1 MNALLRILSLPAQLL
16 SRIPGLGPLIR
27 ACSTS
32 VGQKVLMAISGL
44 ALCGFLVA
52 HLGGNLKLYA
62 GEQAFNDY
70 AHALHS
76 LGPLLAAAEVGLFAT
91 FLLHISL
98 ALSTAAMNR
107 TARRKDYFMKE
118 TKQGLFILPGGGAS
132 TWMMV
137 TGLVVLGF
145 LVVHIIDMKLKIDP
159 FVDYSPS
166 FNAEKVPENEFR
178 VVKSVLSTPINA
190 VIYFCGLLA
199 LGIHLSHGVR
209 SALQTLG
216 VNHKRWNFLL
226 RSVCV
231 VFAWAIALGFMSLV
245 VWALGFKG

>member
-1 MNALLRILSLPAQLL
+1 
-16 SRIPGLGPLIR
+16 
-27 ACSTS
+27 
-32 VGQKVLMAISGL
+32 MAISGL

-52 HLGGNLKLYA
+52 HLAGNLKLFA
-62 GEQAFNDY
+62 GEKAFNDY

-76 LGPLLAAAEVGLFAT
+76 LGPVLAAAEVGLFAT

-98 ALSTAAMNR
+98 AISTSAMNKV
-107 TARRKDYFMKE
+107 ARRKDYFIKE

-137 TGLVVLGF
+137 TGLMILGF

-159 FVDYSPS
+159 LVDYRPS
-166 FNAEKVPENEFR
+166 FSTEGEPYNEFK
-178 VVKSVLSTPINA
+178 VVRAVLSNFPNA
-190 VIYFCGLLA
+190 VIYFSGLIA

-216 VNHKRWNFLL
+216 LNHKRWNQLL
-226 RSVCV
+226 RMVCIL
-231 VFAWAIALGFMSLV
+231 FAWAIAAGFMSLV
-245 VWALGFKG
+245 IWALGYKA